1 VIAGKI
7 RQESFRGARPVL
19 RRQRRSAARAAGLLL
34 SGGSL
39 LVVLSLLLPHPSG
52 GNTTVLVALAVAM
65 MLGGALC
72 VRFAGRVPLPLT
84 HAALAAAVVAAAGL
98 TLASGV
104 AAGQYGSIFVWATLI
119 AGYYFP
125 RRLVAAHL
133 GWILVVYATTLALVP
148 STAGYSP
155 LTRWLFT
162 AISLS
167 VVAVL
172 TTALVARRQSADLR
186 ARRFFDLSR
195 DMLCTSDLHGYFV
208 ELNQAW
214 EECLGFSRE
223 ELRAV
228 PFVDRVHPDDR
239 ERTAAEAGAL
249 FQGAGSVGFENRYLA
264 KDGSVH
270 WLRWSATLAPDESL
284 IYARAADVTELKKVE
299 AEREALLRE
308 VGEMARSDA
317 LTGLPNR
324 RALDEALPREM
335 ARARRSQSSLCL
347 AIVDIDHFKAYND
360 SRGHLAGDVLLRDCA
375 AAWDAELR
383 GEDMLVRFGGEEFLV
398 MLPDCEPDDAVEIV
412 ERLRAAT
419 PDGQTC
425 SGGLVRWD
433 GIESI
438 EDLLARADAGLYEA
452 KGAGRDQLVRI
463 GS

>member
-1 VIAGKI
+1 
-7 RQESFRGARPVL
+7 L
-19 RRQRRSAARAAGLLL
+19 RRRSGALRRPSRSAARAAGLLL
-34 SGGSL
+34 IGGAL
-39 LVVLSLLLPHPSG
+39 LVALSLALPHPSG
-52 GNTTVLVALAVAM
+52 GNTTLLIAMAAAMALVGVGWA
-65 MLGGALC
+65 
-72 VRFAGRVPLPLT
+72 RFSRRIPLPAT
-84 HAALAAAVVAAAGL
+84 HAALAATAVATGGL
-98 TLASGV
+98 ILASGV
-104 AAGQYGSIFVWATLI
+104 AAGQYGSIFVWSTLI
-119 AGYYFP
+119 AGCYFP
-125 RRLVAAHL
+125 RRVVAAHL
-133 GWILVVYATTLALVP
+133 GWILVVYAAALAAVP

-162 AISLS
+162 AISLT

-172 TTALVARRQSADLR
+172 TTALVARRHQADRR
-186 ARRFFDLSR
+186 ARSFFELSR
-195 DMLCTSDLHGYFV
+195 DMLCTSDLDGYFV
-208 ELNQAW
+208 ELNKAW
-214 EECLGFSRE
+214 EEWLGFSRD

-228 PFVDRVHPDDR
+228 PFVERVHPDDR
-239 ERTAAEAGAL
+239 ERTKAEAAAL
-249 FQGAGSVGFENRYLA
+249 FEGAESVGFENRYLA

-299 AEREALLRE
+299 DEREGLLRE
-308 VGEMARSDA
+308 VAEMARSDA

-335 ARARRSQSSLCL
+335 ARARRSEAPLCL

-360 SRGHLAGDVLLRDCA
+360 SHGHLVGDVLLRDCA

-398 MLPDCEPDDAVEIV
+398 MLPDCEPDDAAEIV

-433 GIESI
+433 GVESI
-438 EDLLARADAGLYEA
+438 EELLARADAALYEA